1 MTVLGTVTREK
12 LADNLEAYIDDASK
26 MPHDPRPFFRA
37 IVAALREPMHI
48 RDTFAAAALTG
59 LLANAS
65 EVNDELAA
73 EAFTAADAMLAAR
86 ERKESENG

>member
-1 MTVLGTVTREK
+1 MAGLT
-12 LADNLEAYIDDASK
+12 LADLGGPVHPQETQNADGSVSVWCGMNL
-26 MPHDPRPFFRA
+26 
-37 IVAALREPMHI
+37 
-48 RDTFAAAALTG
+48 RDYFAAAALTG

-86 ERKESENG
+86 ERKEG